1 MKEIDLFHVMSSD
14 VVISGPKVTIYN
26 KAHII
31 KCTPTKNITFTKI
44 LKIILFHQ
52 KSQSTHFCPAA
63 RIEMSIMNSHL
74 VENVLANTI
83 KYK

>member
-1 MKEIDLFHVMSSD
+1 MY
-14 VVISGPKVTIYN
+14 TN
-26 KAHII
+26 KKYH
-31 KCTPTKNITFTKI
+31 FTKI

-52 KSQSTHFCPAA
+52 KLQNAQFCPAA

>member
-1 MKEIDLFHVMSSD
+1 M
-14 VVISGPKVTIYN
+14 YAN
-26 KAHII
+26 
-31 KCTPTKNITFTKI
+31 KNITFTKI

-52 KSQSTHFCPAA
+52 KSQNAQFCPAA

-83 KYK
+83 KYR

>member
-14 VVISGPKVTIYN
+14 VVISGPLCN

-52 KSQSTHFCPAA
+52 KSQNAQFCPAA
-63 RIEMSIMNSHL
+63 RIEIMSIMNSHL

>member
-1 MKEIDLFHVMSSD
+1 MSSD
-14 VVISGPKVTIYN
+14 VVISGPEVTIYVI
-26 KAHII
+26 KLTSHII
-31 KCTPTKNITFTKI
+31 KCTPTKNITFTQI

-52 KSQSTHFCPAA
+52 KSQNAQFCLAA